1 MTKIYR
7 VHVFNNATYLI
18 YAESEAAA
26 REAAEGMYAQRVPY
40 MSVSPALT
48 PCQVGQDCPD
58 NLDCSACVAAYAK
71 ETEE

>member
-1 MTKIYR
+1 MNKIYR
-7 VHVFNNATYLI
+7 VHIFDNTTYIINANSK
-18 YAESEAAA
+18 EEAQERAK
-26 REAAEGMYAQRVPY
+26 EMYAQRVPY

-48 PCQVGQDCPD
+48 PCQIGQDCPD